1 MIAHSGFL
9 CYDIFKRI
17 RDFAILRRTMSMRV
31 AIFVDGANYFY
42 MQKKL
47 GWFIDAKK
55 LLEYCRSNFGSV
67 DDAYYYIGTDAPPEA
82 KQDKYLKALTHMGYS
97 LVTKPIKTI
106 FDTVTG
112 ESKQKANLDVEVVLD
127 MFNTID
133 NYDMAV
139 LVSGDGDFERPLQL
153 LKARG
158 KKFKVLATTGLV
170 AREILN
176 VCGMH
181 YIDFQD
187 IKGDVEKI

>member
-1 MIAHSGFL
+1 
-9 CYDIFKRI
+9 
-17 RDFAILRRTMSMRV
+17 MRV

-47 GWFIDAKK
+47 GWHIDAKK
-55 LLEYCRSNFGSV
+55 LLDFCAAFGDV
-67 DDAYYYIGTDAPPEA
+67 EDAYYYIGTDAPPEA
-82 KQDKYLKALTHMGYS
+82 QQQAYLNALTNMGYA

-106 FDTVTG
+106 YDPETCD
-112 ESKQKANLDVEVVLD
+112 SKQKANLDIEIVLD

-139 LVSGDGDFERPLQL
+139 LVSGDGDFERALQL

-158 KKFKVLATTGLV
+158 KKFKVLATASMI
-170 AREILN
+170 ARELRN

-181 YIDFQD
+181 YIDFLTIRD
-187 IKGDVEKI
+187 AVEKV

>member
-1 MIAHSGFL
+1 MRIA
-9 CYDIFKRI
+9 
-17 RDFAILRRTMSMRV
+17 V
-31 AIFVDGANYFY
+31 FVDGANYFY

-47 GWFIDAKK
+47 GWFVDAKK
-55 LLEYCRSNFGSV
+55 LLDYCAKSFGEIS
-67 DDAYYYIGTDAPPEA
+67 DAYYYIGKDAPPEA
-82 KQDKYLKALTHMGYS
+82 KQEKYLRALTYMGYS

-106 FDTVTG
+106 YDQETG
-112 ESKQKANLDVEVVLD
+112 ESRQKANLDIEIVLD

-158 KKFKVLATTGLV
+158 KKFKVIATSGFV
-170 AREILN
+170 AREILD

-181 YIDFQD
+181 YIDFNG
-187 IKGDVEKI
+187 IKDDVEKI